1 MRKKDIVLGSACPG
15 GDPSGAHLFVVPSI
29 SITRPYTGSSHA
41 PACPHFHNEVGK
53 VLRAKGR
60 LLGKRKMDL
69 SSLGLS
75 CLRHL
80 KQTDLD
86 FVTGK

>member
-1 MRKKDIVLGSACPG
+1 MRKKDIAPGSVCSG
-15 GDPSGAHLFVVPSI
+15 GDPRAHRFVIPSI
-29 SITRPYTGSSHA
+29 SITRAYTGNSHA

-60 LLGKRKMDL
+60 LLGRKKMDL